1 MIIKEYEW
9 WKSWGWSCRQERI
22 ALIEWYLGFYCF
34 TVGMLCDDRLY
45 ISSFISG
52 AVHAFKSLEIQSSM
66 SQLPETACAIFSP
79 PHSCHVGVHW
89 IWATR
94 RNGTTD
100 SFILFYVNLEMD
112 GSCGFIR
119 TLTQPYRRLRGR
131 QTRIFQLSSTMRGGK
146 PADAALPPL
155 SSAVKWIFQLSSAP
169 RGGKPAV
176 AALPPLSSAV
186 KSTFQFSSAQ
196 RGGKLAI
203 AALPPLSSAVKSI
216 FQFSSA
222 LRGGKLEIA
231 FTLRAHMAEAFQSD
245 FLSSFYSL
253 LLLLGG
259 SWVGA

>member
-52 AVHAFKSLEIQSSM
+52 AVHIFKSLEIQSSM

-100 SFILFYVNLEMD
+100 SVILFYVNLEMD

-119 TLTQPYRRLRGR
+119 TPKQPYRRLRGR

-155 SSAVKWIFQLSSAP
+155 SSAVK
-169 RGGKPAV
+169 
-176 AALPPLSSAV
+176 
-186 KSTFQFSSAQ
+186 
-196 RGGKLAI
+196 
-203 AALPPLSSAVKSI
+203 SI

-231 FTLRAHMAEAFQSD
+231 DMLRAHMAVIFRSD
-245 FLSSFYSL
+245 FLSSFPFFCPL
-253 LLLLGG
+253 
-259 SWVGA
+259 VGQRSGLSSTKWRVDMCE